1 MYIYNNSHLRSVN
14 EPLLSQIMS
23 NISGAI
29 VHIYGN
35 ICLHVVHTKDLDK
48 KEYFDG
54 GAKVIL
60 RLDHYFITVFKS
72 FQRKQKINYEN

>member
-35 ICLHVVHTKDLDK
+35 ICLHVVHTKDLDN
-48 KEYFDG
+48 KEYFG
-54 GAKVIL
+54 GG
-60 RLDHYFITVFKS
+60 DHYFITVFKS